1 MYSTHTRHTHT
12 QLSLQPQLCLLAIAQ
27 HACARTLGRMGAW
40 ARGGVGGRLHTG
52 SRGHGVTDGRTDR
65 SDTARA
71 GSDRLVTSANYVVLR
86 GSRSEY
92 FTEVIGPRLE
102 FGDPVSALQLYD
114 SSMYPAT
121 VPARQETGLTH
132 REPRESVNTSTALGR
147 SSGCSVQRA
156 RGCMASRTLT
166 KRERDPICDVCGHN
180 HVQGVKCDICGHVGK
195 YIGER
200 PSR

>member
-1 MYSTHTRHTHT
+1 MYASTAVCMCST
-12 QLSLQPQLCLLAIAQ
+12 QDTTLLATTTLLAIAQ

-71 GSDRLVTSANYVVLR
+71 GSDRLNYLLTSANYVVLR

-114 SSMYPAT
+114 SYMYPAT

-132 REPRESVNTSTALGR
+132 REPRESVNTSRRQPLAAHRGARCSGR
-147 SSGCSVQRA
+147 GVVWR
-156 RGCMASRTLT
+156 RGR
-166 KRERDPICDVCGHN
+166 
-180 HVQGVKCDICGHVGK
+180 
-195 YIGER
+195 
-200 PSR
+200 